1 MKPITEFRILEIGQF
16 WLLKR
21 ALPDQTTLI
30 YTGEDLSS
38 VHEMDCRIFDLRLLP
53 WLGRSLARGDWDL
66 VFCHAPVRPVWD
78 RRHGLTAALHGLL
91 RRLVHLRTLA
101 SQSTKWKT

>member
-38 VHEMDCRIFDLRLLP
+38 VQEMDCRIFDLRLLP
-53 WLGRSLARGDWDL
+53 WLRRSLAMAFRINRDWCD
-66 VFCHAPVRPVWD
+66 FAEIPD
-78 RRHGLTAALHGLL
+78 FTAAS
-91 RRLVHLRTLA
+91 RL
-101 SQSTKWKT
+101 